1 MKIYSKYLIVICYMY
16 AQLREWK
23 WDKKRSWSKMKKV
36 LKLYG
41 NGMAMDDTCCSQL
54 HTKKW
59 KDRVCWK

>member
-1 MKIYSKYLIVICYMY
+1 MY
-16 AQLREWK
+16 AHLSVREWK
-23 WDKKRSWSKMKKV
+23 WDKDEWSWSKRKKV

-41 NGMAMDDTCCSQL
+41 NGMAMNDTCCSQL